1 MLSSIVTDVI
11 PIEPGPWEPEGADVP
26 VEGPRELAEWLASLD
41 REGASWDESASRT
54 APWGAGYAVIVAV
67 RSPGPRVHADAPP
80 RPGGAGVGSAD
91 GPDTGEDPGTIRY
104 FMISGDDVRLLAFR
118 ATGAV
123 ARFAERLGYLLGPA
137 LGPIAARWKE
147 AWRQTFVGI
156 DQVAELLGVE
166 RAAVERWA
174 REDKDFPLAVVE
186 RARGPVYVREEIVE
200 WLERSG
206 RHGSS

>member
-1 MLSSIVTDVI
+1 MYPLPIVPDVI
-11 PIEPGPWEPEGADVP
+11 PIEPGPWEHDGAVVP
-26 VEGPRELAEWLASLD
+26 VEGPRELTEWLASLD

-54 APWGAGYAVIVAV
+54 APWGTGYAVIVAV
-67 RSPGPRVHADAPP
+67 RSPGPRIQADAPP
-80 RPGGAGVGSAD
+80 HPGGPGGSDAGQ
-91 GPDTGEDPGTIRY
+91 DPGTIRY

-147 AWRQTFVGI
+147 AWRQTFGGI

-174 REDKDFPLAVVE
+174 RDDEDFPLAVVE

-200 WLERSG
+200 WLERS
-206 RHGSS
+206 RRCGSS